1 MFYRHYEGN
10 ECYLL
15 GIVKPDLSH
24 KQADKYFEAVHT
36 ESGKHLNVFLYK
48 GAFHVDSNESLALYI
63 DAQGRHWVQPKE
75 LFLGSVKVDEQEVRR
90 FSPFNQR
97 SNDY

>member
-48 GAFHVDSNESLALYI
+48 GTFHVDSNESLALYI

>member
-1 MFYRHYEGN
+1 MFYRHYEGY

-15 GIVKPDLSH
+15 SIVKSGISH
-24 KQADKYFEAVHT
+24 KQAEKYFEAIHT
-36 ESGKHLNVFLYK
+36 ESGKHVNVFLYK
-48 GAFHVDSNESLALYI
+48 GAFHVDSNESLALYM

-75 LFLGSVKVDEQEVRR
+75 LFLGSVKIDGQEERR

-97 SNDY
+97 RNDY

>member
-63 DAQGRHWVQPKE
+63 DAQGRHWVQSKE